1 MRQVHIKDVPVFNPV
16 YNFVPQPMWI
26 YHSTE
31 EFEANMATIEEE
43 GEVHRVTSFGN
54 LCDTIVLL
62 GKNPLYNAFE
72 RQINMTKLNVWV
84 KTEDK
89 FIPDHADMQGNVY
102 YKEGEDGQPIP
113 TDACWIKLYFIQP
126 MFNQYIL
133 YCSNGMTKVSVVKW
147 DITGAVRPNYAQ
159 EKDSRIGMTAEQKYN
174 KEMEKLQRRR
184 AVDVKMYKFA
194 SHLFDPRTPYF
205 LNVKKLAKQI
215 FPFIK
220 MSDIPKIFESEVFRR
235 AMMEV
240 YKTLNP
246 DIRRA
251 VVSKIPPE
259 KVADMLLEMVEGTVK
274 NPTTST
280 GDKIDVMKFLLSTGY
295 EETTT
300 VNDMTR
306 VQLPTSNGTPQIA
319 DNKSMEL
326 PVNASILNAAGIK
339 TEPKVTLDVEEF
351 DTDSSDMSEDVL
363 KEIMEDLDYPD
374 GFIQKEDN

>member
-1 MRQVHIKDVPVFNPV
+1 
-16 YNFVPQPMWI
+16 
-26 YHSTE
+26 
-31 EFEANMATIEEE
+31 
-43 GEVHRVTSFGN
+43 
-54 LCDTIVLL
+54 
-62 GKNPLYNAFE
+62 
-72 RQINMTKLNVWV
+72 
-84 KTEDK
+84 
-89 FIPDHADMQGNVY
+89 
-102 YKEGEDGQPIP
+102 
-113 TDACWIKLYFIQP
+113 
-126 MFNQYIL
+126 
-133 YCSNGMTKVSVVKW
+133 
-147 DITGAVRPNYAQ
+147 
-159 EKDSRIGMTAEQKYN
+159 
-174 KEMEKLQRRR
+174 MEKLQGRR
-184 AVDVKMYKFA
+184 AEDVKMYKFA

-363 KEIMEDLDYPD
+363 NEIMEDLDYPD